1 MSQLKDFRP
10 RSFSR
15 SSTGRSTA
23 PVGQYPRAPFPTI
36 AALLIDPDARTIRTV
51 YLRPTDAGLRKIFG
65 DQRVTYADRDYY
77 RAYGTNQCPDTITNR
92 TILPAARTSVLGKVL
107 ITGPKFTDIIGEVS
121 DEILKDTLFCRSD
134 DCEPDRIKLGYSS
147 GNISK

>member
-1 MSQLKDFRP
+1 VKP
-10 RSFSR
+10 
-15 SSTGRSTA
+15 
-23 PVGQYPRAPFPTI
+23 YPRQPFPKV
-36 AALLIDPDARTIRTV
+36 AALLIDPIARTIRTV
-51 YLRPTDAGLRKIFG
+51 YLRATAAGLREIFG

-134 DCEPDRIKLGYSS
+134 DCEPGRIKLGYSS
-147 GNISK
+147 GNILK

>member
-1 MSQLKDFRP
+1 MSQFNELPSRP
-10 RSFSR
+10 FSR
-15 SSTGRSTA
+15 SSTGRSPA

-51 YLRPTDAGLRKIFG
+51 YVRATLTGLRKIFG
-65 DQRVTYADRDYY
+65 DQRVTYVDRDYY

-107 ITGPKFTDIIGEVS
+107 ITGPKFTDIIGEAS

-134 DCEPDRIKLGYSS
+134 GCEPGRIKLGYSS